1 MNKLEEL
8 LRQLMELVAMAEDGQ
23 KTTGTY
29 RRGLR
34 GPVRGLWSG
43 VLDYDQFF
51 DMMVSAIRVGLTIA
65 WTKGARECG
74 IRPDEWSPEEKRQ
87 LEQRIQYEYQWI
99 AGLGETTMQNSRAEG
114 GKLKP
119 LYNRLEV
126 WIGRWEGV
134 QSEARTMACA
144 DRKFEW
150 VIGPSE
156 QNCSSCSRLNG
167 KVKRGSYWQSRGI
180 LPRIHDAPYLECGGW
195 R

>member
-1 MNKLEEL
+1 MLSEL
-8 LRQLMELVAMAEDGQ
+8 AALADEKSTA
-23 KTTGTY
+23 TY
-29 RRGLR
+29 RRSLR
-34 GPVRGLWSG
+34 SAVRGLWSG
-43 VLDYDQFF
+43 ALSYDEFF
-51 DMMVSAIRVGLTIA
+51 DMMLTAIRVGLTIA
-65 WTKGARECG
+65 WTAGARECG
-74 IRPDEWSPEEKRQ
+74 IQPDEWSDMERQ
-87 LEQRIQYEYQWI
+87 QLARRIAYENQWI
-99 AGLGETTMQNSRAEG
+99 AGLGEDIQRGSRANG
-114 GKLKP
+114 GKLKVFYP
-119 LYNRLEV
+119 RLEV

-167 KVKRGSYWQSRGI
+167 KVKRGSFWHERGI